1 MINLHEEDYTFPG
14 GKYFIPNTNLDP
26 LSFINFDLIT
36 PTDCH
41 LMIDKVMVLILDGNS
56 EIGVA
61 RKENFLLFDLFKAF
75 A

>member
-1 MINLHEEDYTFPG
+1 
-14 GKYFIPNTNLDP
+14 
-26 LSFINFDLIT
+26 
-36 PTDCH
+36 
-41 LMIDKVMVLILDGNS
+41 MIDKVMVLILDGNS